1 MNRMIPYTKKYYL
14 DTIEKGLKELV
25 NCNSIPVGQLDE
37 MVYMIGELKKD
48 LPNKEVKYSQ
58 WIDQNY
64 TSGYSITT
72 VHGSGT

>member
-48 LPNKEVKYSQ
+48 LLNKEVKYSQ
-58 WIDQNY
+58 
-64 TSGYSITT
+64 
-72 VHGSGT
+72 

>member
-37 MVYMIGELKKD
+37 MVYMIGELKNDPAYLK
-48 LPNKEVKYSQ
+48 KE
-58 WIDQNY
+58 
-64 TSGYSITT
+64 TA
-72 VHGSGT
+72 

>member
-1 MNRMIPYTKKYYL
+1 MTRMIPYTKNYYL

-48 LPNKEVKYSQ
+48 LSNKEVKYSQ
-58 WIDQNY
+58 
-64 TSGYSITT
+64 
-72 VHGSGT
+72 